1 MENVEE
7 KVIIDNKNQITSYE
21 VDTGIVKLGYIYE
34 NKKKNIVLEF
44 DLLSDKECD
53 FIEESFYKNP
63 ILKEELINSKLNFYF
78 FEYLLKNN
86 IKIIVQ
92 SVADMNLPSEMDAM
106 EKLFLFDSLRA
117 IIIKN
122 PLLALDIKGFATDE
136 MKEIL
141 SRQLIQVKKDKIDFI
156 PYEKVTINQNKS
168 LPEYYRMK
176 KLYSDEIFANF
187 SDNPQYFEKKEFKSN
202 MMELYD
208 LIRDEFE
215 SVFGYENSFYARNCD
230 FYCILGKKNIEFFI
244 TPTINFEIY
253 LKSKGS
259 MFRTS
264 KQMKTVPVIE
274 NDKLVLKNLVG
285 LTVPKY
291 IVYDYFLNFQHL
303 IESDEISQT
312 TRLFNYLTLLAKDIV
327 KTLNIKPH
335 VVLLDSQYFKI
346 DYSVDFE
353 NPKLKSTLNSII
365 DFAAENYA
373 ISDDGKSVVP
383 KSYIREILD
392 DLINYMVYKILGLK
406 VSKLKQSPAVTMFS
420 VNQPQKAIRGSKN
433 IAVAIIEWLSTFN
446 QNSNPIKLLVTF
458 DKDGEFEYKTKIN
471 YSNKNKTNDLK
482 NLFTDEDDNFR
493 EVVAAQIRSASE
505 FMPSLKNIYCSF
517 GFYEPK
523 VKAIEIIKNLS
534 KICSI
539 LNGFNVDVYMPKEL
553 QNILRPK
560 LSIKTTLKPDV
571 SKDFLNGFDD
581 PNSNY
586 SLNDIME
593 FSYEIA
599 IGDEKLT
606 KEEFLKLIENSGE
619 LINFKNKYV
628 LLNEAEIK
636 KILENLDKPIDKELN
651 RLELIHSVFAGK
663 IDDFDTDY
671 EDAIRDAVKKHL
683 NVTEVEPPNDLKEI
697 LRPYQVY
704 GFKWLYS
711 NIVKGFGCCIADDMG
726 LGKTVQILSLI
737 VKLKQEKKMDKPAMV
752 VCPTTL
758 VGNWLKECEKFAP
771 EMKVSIY
778 HGINRVLDLN
788 ADIIIT
794 TYGHLRA
801 DLEKLKKHEWGM
813 LVIDEAQSIK
823 NPSTAQSKA
832 IKALVTPCK
841 IAMTGT
847 PIENRLSELWS
858 IFDFINKGYL
868 GSSGEFQDKYAFEIE
883 KLGQNSTAQR
893 LQLVTSPFILR
904 RLKTDKKIIDDLPE
918 KIVFDEYC
926 YLTPEQAALYETTLN
941 TTMKQVEESTGIN
954 RRGMILKLITAL
966 KQICNHPA
974 NYLKNQDFSYEL
986 SGKTKKVIAITE
998 LILEA
1003 NEKVLIFTQYKEMG
1017 EILTKIIKQELHDR
1031 VLFFHGSLSR
1041 QERENLI
1048 DQFQNDEETK
1058 VMVLSLKAGGT
1069 GLNLTAATNVIH
1081 FDLWWNP
1088 AVETQAT
1095 DRTYRIGQ
1103 DKNVTVHRLV
1113 TLGTFEEKIDEI
1125 LKNKQ
1130 KLVDMSLYTGETM
1143 LGDLSNEELMEIF
1156 KLR

>member
-1 MENVEE
+1 MDSVHEE
-7 KVIIDNKNQITSYE
+7 VILDNRNQITSYE
-21 VDTGIVKLGYIYE
+21 IDAGEVNLGYIFADV
-34 NKKKNIVLEF
+34 NKKLKIEF
-44 DLLSDKECD
+44 EFLSDKECD
-53 FIEESFYKNP
+53 FIENAFYKNP
-63 ILKEELINSKLNFYF
+63 ILKEELINSRLNFYF
-78 FEYLLKNN
+78 FEYLLANG
-86 IKIIVQ
+86 IKIIPEKVE
-92 SVADMNLPSEMDAM
+92 DMNLPKDMQEE
-106 EKLFLFDSLRA
+106 EKIFLYDSLRA

-122 PLLALDIKGFATDE
+122 PLLALDIKGFDTDA

-141 SRQLIQVKKDKIDFI
+141 SRQLLEVKK
-156 PYEKVTINQNKS
+156 EKVDYIPLEDVNVNVDRK

-187 SDNPQYFEKKEFKSN
+187 SENPQYFDKKEFKSN

-208 LIRDEFE
+208 LIRDEFD
-215 SVFGYENSFYARNCD
+215 SVFGFENNFFARNCD
-230 FYCILGKKNIEFFI
+230 FYCVFGKKEMSFFV

-259 MFRTS
+259 MFRAS
-264 KQMKTVPVIE
+264 KEMKSIPVIE
-274 NDKLVLKNLVG
+274 GDKLVLKNLVG
-285 LTVPKY
+285 LSLPKY
-291 IVYDYFLNFQHL
+291 IIYDYFLNFQSL

-327 KTLNIKPH
+327 KTLNIRPH
-335 VVLLDSQYFKI
+335 VSFLDESYFKI
-346 DYSVDFE
+346 NYSVDFE

-365 DFAAENYA
+365 DFAVENYGF
-373 ISDDGKSVVP
+373 SEDGKMIAQ

-392 DLINYMVYKILGLK
+392 DIINYMVYKILNLK
-406 VSKLKQSPAVTMFS
+406 VSKLKQTPAITMFS
-420 VNQPQKAIRGSKN
+420 QNQPQKVMRANKN
-433 IAVAIIEWLSTFN
+433 IAVAIIEWLSTLN
-446 QNSNPIKLLVTF
+446 QNSNPTKILVTF
-458 DKDGEFEYKTKIN
+458 EKQSEFEYRTQLR
-471 YSNKNKTNDLK
+471 YTTHNKTYDFK
-482 NLFTDEDDNFR
+482 ELFVNEEENIR
-493 EVVAAQIRSASE
+493 EIVAAQIRSASE

-517 GFYEPK
+517 GYFEPI
-523 VKAIEIIKNLS
+523 VNAMDIIKNLS

-539 LNGFNVDVYMPKEL
+539 LNSFNVDVYMPKEL
-553 QNILRPK
+553 ENILRPK
-560 LSIKTTLKPDV
+560 LSIKTVLKSDV
-571 SKDFLNGFDD
+571 SANFLNNFDD
-581 PNSNY
+581 PNTNY

-599 IGDEKLT
+599 IGDEKLS

-619 LINFKNKYV
+619 LISFKNKFV
-628 LLNEAEIK
+628 MLNQAEIQ
-636 KILENLDKPIDKELN
+636 KILESLDKPIEKQLN
-651 RLELIHSVFAGK
+651 RLELIHSVFSGK
-663 IDDFDTDY
+663 IDDFETDY
-671 EDAIRDAVKKHL
+671 EDAIRDAIKSHL
-683 NVTEVEPPNDLKEI
+683 NIKEIEPPETLKST
-697 LRPYQVY
+697 LRPYQEY

-711 NIVKGFGCCIADDMG
+711 NITKGFGCCIADDMG
-726 LGKTVQILSLI
+726 LGKTIQILSLI
-737 VKLKQEKKMDKPAMV
+737 LKLKAENKMTKPALV

-771 EMKVSIY
+771 ELKVTIY
-778 HGINRVLDLN
+778 HGINRVLDLKS
-788 ADIIIT
+788 DVIIT
-794 TYGHLRA
+794 TYGHLRV
-801 DLEKLKKHEWGM
+801 DLEKMKKHEWGM
-813 LVIDEAQSIK
+813 LIIDEAQSIK

-832 IKALVTPCK
+832 IKSLVTPCK

-847 PIENRLSELWS
+847 PIENKLSELWS

-868 GSSGEFQDKYAFEIE
+868 GSASEFQTKYAFEIE
-883 KLGQNSTAQR
+883 KLKQNQAARR
-893 LQLVTSPFILR
+893 LRLVTSPFILR

-941 TTMKQVEESTGIN
+941 TTMKQVEETTGIN
-954 RRGMILKLITAL
+954 RRGAILKLITSL
-966 KQICNHPA
+966 KQICNHPS
-974 NYLKNQDFSYEL
+974 NYLKNQDFSFDL
-986 SGKTKKVIAITE
+986 SGKTKKIAAIVE
-998 LILEA
+998 LILQA

-1017 EILTKIIKQELHDR
+1017 EILNKIIKQELHDN
-1031 VLFFHGSLSR
+1031 VLFFHGSLNR
-1041 QERENLI
+1041 QERERLI
-1048 DQFQNDEETK
+1048 DKFQNDEDTK

-1103 DKNVTVHRLV
+1103 NKNVTVHRLI

-1143 LGDLSNEELMEIF
+1143 LGDLSNEELIEIF

>member
-7 KVIIDNKNQITSYE
+7 KVILDNKNQITSYE
-21 VDTGIVKLGYIYE
+21 VDTQTVKLGYIFDG
-34 NKKKNIVLEF
+34 KQKNITLEF
-44 DLLSDKECD
+44 DLLSDEECD
-53 FIEESFYKNP
+53 FIEHAFYKNP

-78 FEYLLKNN
+78 FEYLSKNN
-86 IKIIVQ
+86 IKIIVEK
-92 SVADMNLPSEMDAM
+92 VDDMNLPASMNPM

-117 IIIKN
+117 IIYKN
-122 PLLALDIKGFATDE
+122 PLLALDIKGFDTE
-136 MKEIL
+136 GMKEIL
-141 SRQLIQVKKDKIDFI
+141 SRQMLEVKKDKVDFI
-156 PYEKVTINQNKS
+156 PYEDVTVNTNKQ

-187 SDNPQYFEKKEFKSN
+187 SDNPQYFDKKEFKSN

-215 SVFGYENSFYARNCD
+215 NVFGYENNYFARNCD
-230 FYCILGKKNIEFFI
+230 FHCIFGKKDMEFFI

-259 MFRTS
+259 MFRAS
-264 KQMKTVPVIE
+264 KVMRTIPVIE
-274 NDKLVLKNLVG
+274 GDRLVLKNVVG
-285 LTVPKY
+285 ILVPKY
-291 IVYDYFLNFQHL
+291 IVYDYFLNFQSL

-327 KTLNIKPH
+327 KTLNIRPH
-335 VVLLDSQYFKI
+335 VTLLDTQYFKI
-346 DYSVDFE
+346 NYSVDFE
-353 NPKLKSTLNSII
+353 NPKLKNTLNSII
-365 DFAAENYA
+365 DFAAENYG
-373 ISDDGKSVVP
+373 ISEDGKQVAQ
-383 KSYIREILD
+383 KSYIRELLD
-392 DLINYMVYKILGLK
+392 DLINYMVYKILSLK
-406 VSKLKQSPAVTMFS
+406 VSKLKQTPAITMFS
-420 VNQPQKAIRGSKN
+420 TNQPQKAIRGAKN

-458 DKDGEFEYKTKIN
+458 DKEGEFEYRTKLS
-471 YSNKNKTNDLK
+471 YSNQNKTNDIK
-482 NLFTDEDDNFR
+482 NLFVDEDEKFR

-517 GFYEPK
+517 GFHEPV

-539 LNGFNVDVYMPKEL
+539 LNGFNVDIYMPKEL

-560 LSIKTTLKPDV
+560 LSIKTVLKQDV
-571 SKDFLNGFDD
+571 SKDFLGTLDD

-651 RLELIHSVFAGK
+651 RLEFIHSVFAGK

-671 EDAIRDAVKKHL
+671 EDAIREAVKKHL
-683 NVTEVEPPNDLKEI
+683 NVKEVEPPDELKGV

-711 NIVKGFGCCIADDMG
+711 NIIKGFGCCIADDMG

-737 VKLKQEKKMDKPAMV
+737 VKLKQEGKMDKPAVV

-771 EMKVSIY
+771 SMKVSIY
-778 HGINRVLDLN
+778 HGVNRVLNLKS
-788 ADIIIT
+788 DIIIT

-801 DLEKLKKHEWGM
+801 DLEKLKQHEWGM
-813 LVIDEAQSIK
+813 LIIDEAQSIK

-832 IKALVTPCK
+832 IKSLVTPCR

-868 GSSGEFQDKYAFEIE
+868 GTSSEFQDKYAFEIE
-883 KLGQNSTAQR
+883 KLGQNSSAQR
-893 LQLVTSPFILR
+893 LQLVTSPFVLR

-941 TTMKQVEESTGIN
+941 STMKQVEESTGIN
-954 RRGMILKLITAL
+954 RRGMILKLITSL

-974 NYLKNQDFSYEL
+974 NYLKNQDFSYDL
-986 SGKTKKVIAITE
+986 SGKTKKIFAITE

-1017 EILTKIIKQELHDR
+1017 EILTKIIKQELHDN
-1031 VLFFHGSLSR
+1031 VLFFHGSLNR
-1041 QERENLI
+1041 QEREKLI
-1048 DQFQNDEETK
+1048 DKFQNDENTK

-1088 AVETQAT
+1088 AVEMQAT

-1103 DKNVTVHRLV
+1103 NKNVTVHRLV

-1130 KLVDMSLYTGETM
+1130 KLVDMALYTGETM

>member
-1 MENVEE
+1 MDNVHEE
-7 KVIIDNKNQITSYE
+7 VILDNKNQITSYE
-21 VDTGIVKLGYIYE
+21 VDTGNVSLGYIFNDK
-34 NKKKNIVLEF
+34 NKTIKIDFELFE
-44 DLLSDKECD
+44 DEECD
-53 FIEESFYKNP
+53 FVENAFYKNP
-63 ILKEELINSKLNFYF
+63 ILKEELINSRLNFHF
-78 FEYLLKNN
+78 FDYLLANN
-86 IKIIVQ
+86 IKIIPEKVE
-92 SVADMNLPSEMDAM
+92 DLNLPKELKED
-106 EKLFLFDSLRA
+106 EKFFLFDSFRA

-122 PLLALDIKGFATDE
+122 PLLALDIKGFDTDA

-141 SRQLIQVKKDKIDFI
+141 SRQLLEVKK
-156 PYEKVTINQNKS
+156 EKVDYIPINEVKVNTNRN

-187 SDNPQYFEKKEFKSN
+187 SENPQYFDKKDFKSN

-208 LIRDEFE
+208 LIRDEFDN
-215 SVFGYENSFYARNCD
+215 VFGFENNFFARNCD
-230 FYCILGKKNIEFFI
+230 FYCVFGKKEMSFFV

-259 MFRTS
+259 MFRAS
-264 KQMKTVPVIE
+264 KEMKSIPIIE
-274 NDKLVLKNLVG
+274 GENLVSKNLVG
-285 LTVPKY
+285 LSLPKY
-291 IVYDYFLNFQHL
+291 IVYDYFLNFQSL

-327 KTLNIKPH
+327 KTLNIRPH
-335 VVLLDSQYFKI
+335 VVFADEHYFKI
-346 DYSVDFE
+346 KYSVDFE
-353 NPKLKSTLNSII
+353 NPKLKSTLSSII
-365 DFAAENYA
+365 DFAVENYGFNE
-373 ISDDGKSVVP
+373 DGTMVAQ

-392 DLINYMVYKILGLK
+392 DLINYMVYKILNLK
-406 VSKLKQSPAVTMFS
+406 VSKLKQTPAITMFS
-420 VNQPQKAIRGSKN
+420 QNQPQKVMRANKN
-433 IAVAIIEWLSTFN
+433 IAIAIIEWLSTLN
-446 QNSNPIKLLVTF
+446 QNSNPTKILVTF
-458 DKDGEFEYKTKIN
+458 EKESEFEYKTKLCF
-471 YSNKNKTNDLK
+471 SNQNKTFEFKELFAQDE
-482 NLFTDEDDNFR
+482 NLR
-493 EVVAAQIRSASE
+493 EIVAAQIRSASD

-517 GFYEPK
+517 GCYEPI
-523 VKAIEIIKNLS
+523 VNAIDIIKNLS

-539 LNGFNVDVYMPKEL
+539 LNSFNVDIYMPKEL

-560 LSIKTTLKPDV
+560 LSIKTVLKSDV
-571 SKDFLNGFDD
+571 ASNFLNNFDNPD
-581 PNSNY
+581 TNY

-599 IGDEKLT
+599 IGDEKLS

-619 LINFKNKYV
+619 LISFKNKFV
-628 LLNEAEIK
+628 MLNEAEIK
-636 KILENLDKPIDKELN
+636 KILESLDKPIEKQLN
-651 RLELIHSVFAGK
+651 RLELIHSVFSGK
-663 IDDFDTDY
+663 IDDFETDY
-671 EDAIRDAVKKHL
+671 EDAIREAIKSHL
-683 NVTEVEPPNDLKEI
+683 NVAEVEPPAELKTT
-697 LRPYQVY
+697 LRPYQEY

-711 NIVKGFGCCIADDMG
+711 NVTKGFGCCIADDMG
-726 LGKTVQILSLI
+726 LGKTIQILSLI
-737 VKLKQEKKMDKPAMV
+737 LKLKAENKMQKPAMV

-758 VGNWLKECEKFAP
+758 VGNWLKECEKFASNL
-771 EMKVSIY
+771 KVSVY
-778 HGINRVLDLN
+778 HGINRVLDLKS
-788 ADIIIT
+788 DIIVT

-801 DLEKLKKHEWGM
+801 DLELMKKHEWGM

-847 PIENRLSELWS
+847 PIENKLSELWS

-868 GSSGEFQDKYAFEIE
+868 GTSSEFQDKYAFEIE
-883 KLGQNSTAQR
+883 KLKHNQAAQR

-941 TTMKQVEESTGIN
+941 TTMKQVEDATGIN
-954 RRGMILKLITAL
+954 RRGAILKLITSL
-966 KQICNHPA
+966 KQICNHPS
-974 NYLKNQDFSYEL
+974 NYLKNQDFSYDL
-986 SGKTKKVIAITE
+986 SGKTKKIIAIVN

-1017 EILTKIIKQELHDR
+1017 EILNKIIKQELHEN
-1031 VLFFHGSLSR
+1031 VLFFHGSLNR
-1041 QERENLI
+1041 QEREKLI
-1048 DQFQNDEETK
+1048 DKFQTDEETK

-1103 DKNVTVHRLV
+1103 NKNVTVHRLI

-1125 LKNKQ
+1125 LKSKQ
-1130 KLVDMSLYTGETM
+1130 QLVDMSLYTGETM

>member
-1 MENVEE
+1 MNNIENN
-7 KVIIDNKNQITSYE
+7 IIMDNQNQITSYE
-21 VDTGIVKLGYIYE
+21 VDTGVIKLGYIFE
-34 NKKKNIVLEF
+34 NKTKSITLNFELLE
-44 DLLSDKECD
+44 DKECD
-53 FIEESFYKNP
+53 FIENSFYKNP
-63 ILKEELINSKLNFYF
+63 ILKEELINSNLNFYF
-78 FEYLLKNN
+78 LEYLSSNN
-86 IKIIVQ
+86 IQ
-92 SVADMNLPSEMDAM
+92 MLPASVKNLNLPESMADEEKEFLYDAY
-106 EKLFLFDSLRA
+106 RA
-117 IIIKN
+117 ILRQN
-122 PLLALDIKGFATDE
+122 PLLALDIKGFDTDG

-141 SRQLIQVKKDKIDFI
+141 SRQLLNVKKNNIDFI
-156 PYEKVTINQNKS
+156 DINDVKINSEKN

-187 SDNPQYFEKKEFKSN
+187 SENPQYFDKKDFKSN

-215 SVFGYENSFYARNCD
+215 NVFGYESNFFARNCD
-230 FYCILGKKNIEFFI
+230 FYYVLGGKEAEFFI
-244 TPTINFEIY
+244 NPTINFEIY

-259 MFRTS
+259 MYRAS
-264 KQMKTVPVIE
+264 KEMKSVPVIE
-274 NDKLVLKNLVG
+274 DNKLVLKNLVG

-291 IVYDYFLNFQHL
+291 IVYDYFLSFQSL
-303 IESDEISQT
+303 IESEEISAT
-312 TRLFNYLTLLAKDIV
+312 TRLFNYLALLAKDIV
-327 KTLNIKPH
+327 KTLNIRPH
-335 VVLLDSQYFKI
+335 IQLLDAQFFKI
-346 DYSVDFE
+346 NYSVDFE
-353 NPKLKSTLNSII
+353 NPKLKTTMASIM
-365 DFAAENYA
+365 DFAPENYA
-373 ISDDGKSVVP
+373 ISKDGKGVAQ
-383 KSYIREILD
+383 KSYVKDILD
-392 DLINYMVYKILGLK
+392 DLINYMVYKILNLK
-406 VSKLKQSPAVTMFS
+406 VSKLKQTPAITMFS
-420 VNQPQKAIRGSKN
+420 QSQPQKAVKGSRN
-433 IAVAIIEWLSTFN
+433 IAVALSEWLSTFN
-446 QNSNPIKLLVTF
+446 QNSNPIKILVTF
-458 DKDGEFEYKTKIN
+458 DKISEFEYKTKLC
-471 YSNKNKTNDLK
+471 YSNQNQTFDFAE
-482 NLFTDEDDNFR
+482 LFKKEDDNFR

-505 FMPSLKNIYCSF
+505 FMPALKNIYCAF
-517 GFYEPK
+517 GVYEPI
-523 VKAIEIIKNLS
+523 VKAIDIIKNLS

-539 LNGFNVDVYMPKEL
+539 LNSFNVDIYMPKEL

-560 LSIKTTLKPDV
+560 LSIKTVLKQDI
-571 SKDFLNGFDD
+571 SKDFLNNFDD
-581 PNSNY
+581 PNTNY

-593 FSYEIA
+593 FSHEIA

-606 KEEFLKLIENSGE
+606 KEEFLKLIENAGE
-619 LINFKNKYV
+619 LISFKNKYV

-663 IDDFDTDY
+663 IDDFETDY
-671 EDAIRDAVKKHL
+671 EDAIREAIKKHL
-683 NVTEVEPPNDLKEI
+683 NVKEVEPPDNLKGI
-697 LRPYQVY
+697 LRPYQEY

-711 NIVKGFGCCIADDMG
+711 NISKGFGCCIADDMG
-726 LGKTVQILSLI
+726 LGKTIQILSLI
-737 VKLKQEKKMDKPAMV
+737 VKLKAEGKMQNPAIV

-771 EMKVSIY
+771 NLKVSIY
-778 HGINRVLDLN
+778 HGVNRILDLKS
-788 ADIIIT
+788 DIIIT
-794 TYGHLRA
+794 TYGHLRV
-801 DLEKLKKHEWGM
+801 DLEKLKKYEWGM

-847 PIENRLSELWS
+847 PIENKLSELWS

-868 GSSGEFQDKYAFEIE
+868 GSSSEFQDKYAFEIE
-883 KLGQNSTAQR
+883 KLKQNQAAQR

-904 RLKTDKKIIDDLPE
+904 RLKTDKKIISDLPE

-926 YLTPEQAALYETTLN
+926 YLSPEQAALYESTLN
-941 TTMKQVEESTGIN
+941 STMKQVEEATGIN
-954 RRGMILKLITAL
+954 RRGMILKLITSL

-986 SGKTKKVIAITE
+986 SGKTKKVFAITE

-1017 EILTKIIKQELHDR
+1017 EILTKIIKQELHEN

-1048 DQFQNDEETK
+1048 DKFQNDEDTK

-1103 DKNVTVHRLV
+1103 NKNVTVHRLI

>member
-1 MENVEE
+1 
-7 KVIIDNKNQITSYE
+7 
-21 VDTGIVKLGYIYE
+21 
-34 NKKKNIVLEF
+34 
-44 DLLSDKECD
+44 
-53 FIEESFYKNP
+53 
-63 ILKEELINSKLNFYF
+63 
-78 FEYLLKNN
+78 
-86 IKIIVQ
+86 
-92 SVADMNLPSEMDAM
+92 MNLPASMNPM

-117 IIIKN
+117 IIYKN
-122 PLLALDIKGFATDE
+122 PLLALDIKGFDTE
-136 MKEIL
+136 GMKEIL
-141 SRQLIQVKKDKIDFI
+141 SRQMLEVKKDKVDFI
-156 PYEKVTINQNKS
+156 PYEDVTVNTNKQ

-187 SDNPQYFEKKEFKSN
+187 SDNPQYFDKKEFKSN

-215 SVFGYENSFYARNCD
+215 NVFGYENNYFARNCD
-230 FYCILGKKNIEFFI
+230 FHCIFGKKDMEFFI

-259 MFRTS
+259 MFRAS
-264 KQMKTVPVIE
+264 KVMRTIPVIE
-274 NDKLVLKNLVG
+274 GDRLVLKNVVG
-285 LTVPKY
+285 ILVPKY
-291 IVYDYFLNFQHL
+291 IVYDYFLNFQSL

-327 KTLNIKPH
+327 KTLNIRPH
-335 VVLLDSQYFKI
+335 VTLLDTQYFKI
-346 DYSVDFE
+346 NYSVDFE
-353 NPKLKSTLNSII
+353 NPKLKNTLNSII
-365 DFAAENYA
+365 DFAAENYG
-373 ISDDGKSVVP
+373 ISEDGKQVAQ
-383 KSYIREILD
+383 KSYIRELLD
-392 DLINYMVYKILGLK
+392 DLINYMVYKILSLK
-406 VSKLKQSPAVTMFS
+406 VSKLKQTPAITMFS
-420 VNQPQKAIRGSKN
+420 TNQPQKAIRGAKN

-458 DKDGEFEYKTKIN
+458 DKEGEFEYRTKLS
-471 YSNKNKTNDLK
+471 YSNQNKTNDIK
-482 NLFTDEDDNFR
+482 NLFVDEDEKFR

-517 GFYEPK
+517 GFHEPV

-539 LNGFNVDVYMPKEL
+539 LNGFNVDIYMPKEL

-560 LSIKTTLKPDV
+560 LSIKTVLKQDV
-571 SKDFLNGFDD
+571 SKDFLGTLDD

-651 RLELIHSVFAGK
+651 RLEFIHSVFAGK

-671 EDAIRDAVKKHL
+671 EDAIREAVKKHL
-683 NVTEVEPPNDLKEI
+683 NVKEVEPPDELKGV

-711 NIVKGFGCCIADDMG
+711 NIIKGFGCCIADDMG

-737 VKLKQEKKMDKPAMV
+737 VKLKQEGKMDKPAVV

-771 EMKVSIY
+771 SMKVSIY
-778 HGINRVLDLN
+778 HGVNRVLNLKS
-788 ADIIIT
+788 DIIIT

-801 DLEKLKKHEWGM
+801 DLEKLKQHEWGM
-813 LVIDEAQSIK
+813 LIIDEAQNIK

-832 IKALVTPCK
+832 IKSLVTPCR

-868 GSSGEFQDKYAFEIE
+868 GTSSEFQDKYAFEIE
-883 KLGQNSTAQR
+883 KLGQNSSAQR
-893 LQLVTSPFILR
+893 LQLVTSPFVLR

-941 TTMKQVEESTGIN
+941 STMKQVEESTGIN
-954 RRGMILKLITAL
+954 RRGMILKLITSL

-974 NYLKNQDFSYEL
+974 NYLKNQDFSYDL
-986 SGKTKKVIAITE
+986 SGKTKKIFAITE

-1017 EILTKIIKQELHDR
+1017 EILTKIIKQELHDN
-1031 VLFFHGSLSR
+1031 VLFFHGSLNR
-1041 QERENLI
+1041 QEREKLI
-1048 DQFQNDEETK
+1048 DKFQNDENTK

-1088 AVETQAT
+1088 AVEMQAT

-1103 DKNVTVHRLV
+1103 NKNVTVHRLV

-1130 KLVDMSLYTGETM
+1130 KLVDMALYTGETM

>member
-1 MENVEE
+1 MDSVHE
-7 KVIIDNKNQITSYE
+7 KIILNNQNQITSYE
-21 VDTGIVKLGYIYE
+21 IDTGTATLGYIYSGQ
-34 NKKKNIVLEF
+34 NKTVKINFELF
-44 DLLSDKECD
+44 TDRECD
-53 FIEESFYKNP
+53 FIENAFYKNP

-78 FEYLLKNN
+78 FEYLLQNN
-86 IKIIVQ
+86 ITIIPSKIEDLSLNNEIL
-92 SVADMNLPSEMDAM
+92 NE
-106 EKLFLFDSLRA
+106 EKIFIYDSLKT
-117 IIIKN
+117 IFMKN
-122 PLLALDIKGFATDE
+122 PILALDIKGFDTDA

-141 SRQLIQVKKDKIDFI
+141 AKQLLLTKTEKLDFI
-156 PYEKVTINQNKS
+156 PIEKVKITQKNN

-187 SDNPQYFEKKEFKSN
+187 SENPQYFDKKEFKSN

-208 LIRDEFE
+208 LIRDEFDN
-215 SVFGYENSFYARNCD
+215 VFGYENNFFARNSN
-230 FYCILGKKNIEFFI
+230 FYCIFGKKDMKFFV

-259 MFRTS
+259 MFRAT
-264 KQMKTVPVIE
+264 KEFKNIPVITGE
-274 NDKLVLKNLVG
+274 KLISKNITG
-285 LTVPKY
+285 LTLPKY
-291 IVYDYFLNFQHL
+291 IVYDYFLSFQSL
-303 IESDEISQT
+303 IESEEISQT
-312 TRLFNYLTLLAKDIV
+312 TRFFNYLTLLAKDIV
-327 KTLNIKPH
+327 KTLNIRPH
-335 VVLLDSQYFKI
+335 VIFLDEQYFKI
-346 DYSVDFE
+346 NYSVDFE

-365 DFAAENYA
+365 DYAAENYG
-373 ISDDGKSVVP
+373 ISEDGKNVVA
-383 KSYIREILD
+383 KSYIRELLD
-392 DLINYMVYKILGLK
+392 DIINYMVYKILNLK
-406 VSKLKQSPAVTMFS
+406 VSKLKQTPAITLFS
-420 VNQPQKAIRGSKN
+420 QNQAHKSIRSNKN
-433 IAVAIIEWLSTFN
+433 IAIAIMEWLNTFN
-446 QNSNPIKLLVTF
+446 QNSNPTKIFVTF
-458 DKDGEFEYKTKIN
+458 EKTNEFEYKTKLCFN
-471 YSNKNKTNDLK
+471 NKKQTFNLK
-482 NLFTDEDDNFR
+482 ELFTQEDENLR
-493 EVVAAQIRSASE
+493 EIIAAQIRSASE

-517 GFYEPK
+517 GYYEPI
-523 VKAIEIIKNLS
+523 VNAIDIIKNLS

-539 LNGFNVDVYMPKEL
+539 LNSFNVDIYMPKEL

-560 LSIKTTLKPDV
+560 LSIKTILKSDA
-571 SKDFLNGFDD
+571 SKDFLNNFDD
-581 PNSNY
+581 PNTNY

-599 IGDEKLT
+599 IGDEKLS

-628 LLNEAEIK
+628 LLNEGEIK
-636 KILENLDKPIDKELN
+636 KILENLDKPIDKALN

-663 IDDFDTDY
+663 IDDFETDY
-671 EDAIRDAVKKHL
+671 EDAIREAIKSHL
-683 NVTEVEPPNDLKEI
+683 NVKEVEPPNSLKDI
-697 LRPYQVY
+697 LRPYQAY

-711 NIVKGFGCCIADDMG
+711 NIMKGFGCCIADDMG
-726 LGKTVQILSLI
+726 LGKTIQILSLI
-737 VKLKQEKKMDKPAMV
+737 LKLKDEKKLTKPALV

-771 EMKVSIY
+771 ELKVSIY
-778 HGINRVLDLN
+778 HGINRILN
-788 ADIIIT
+788 LKSDVVIT

-801 DLEKLKKHEWGM
+801 DLEIMKKYEWGM
-813 LVIDEAQSIK
+813 LIIDEAQSIK
-823 NPSTAQSKA
+823 NPATAQSKA
-832 IKALVTPCK
+832 IKSLVTPCK

-868 GSSGEFQDKYAFEIE
+868 GSSSEFQDKYVFEIE
-883 KLGQNSTAQR
+883 KLKQNQAAQR

-926 YLTPEQAALYETTLN
+926 YLTPEQAALYESTLN
-941 TTMKQVEESTGIN
+941 STMKLVKESSGIN
-954 RRGMILKLITAL
+954 RRGMILKLITSL

-974 NYLKNQDFSYEL
+974 NYLKNQDFSYDL
-986 SGKTKKVIAITE
+986 SGKTKKIFAIVD
-998 LILEA
+998 LILQA
-1003 NEKVLIFTQYKEMG
+1003 GEKVLIFTQYKEMG
-1017 EILTKIIKQELHDR
+1017 EILNKIIKQELHEK
-1031 VLFFHGSLSR
+1031 VLFFHGSLNR

-1048 DQFQNDEETK
+1048 EQFQNDDATK

-1103 DKNVTVHRLV
+1103 NKNVTVHRLI

-1130 KLVDMSLYTGETM
+1130 KLVDMTLYTGETM

-1156 KLR
+1156 RLR